1 MARIIIELPD
11 SFSFSKTIELDE
23 SYMNIANHLDN
34 ALLLKLVGATR
45 TAYWS
50 HMGYSPFDM
59 EGVSN
64 VVADAALQYKS
75 EAFNGEVMLI
85 EQALR
90 DFHKY
95 GFDTVWRIT
104 EKSSQRE
111 IARGKHGIL
120 CFNYEQ
126 RKIAPIPEKLRTR
139 LQADQQKD

>member
-1 MARIIIELPD
+1 MTRVIIELPEK
-11 SFSFSKTIELDE
+11 FSFVKEIELDE
-23 SYMNIANHLDN
+23 SYMNVANHLDN

-45 TAYWS
+45 TAYWK
-50 HMGYSPFDM
+50 HLGYSPFDM

-75 EAFNGEVMLI
+75 EAFKAEIMVVEL
-85 EQALR
+85 ATR

-95 GFDTVWRIT
+95 GFDAVWRIT
-104 EKSSQRE
+104 EKSSERE

-126 RKIAPIPEKLRTR
+126 RKVALLPEKLRAR
-139 LQADQQKD
+139 LEANQPKD